1 VLLFWRW
8 PESLSRSSLATDFVG
23 VKRRLVLLGP
33 PASGKGTQAEL
44 IQNRFGI
51 PTTSTGAILRKQA
64 KERTSLGLEAEKI
77 ISKGGLAPD
86 SLVMQVV
93 EEWLETHPDAFLF
106 DGFPRTVEQAKAFDA
121 ILQGRQ
127 RPLDL
132 AIALAVSV
140 ETIRTRMALRLVCA
154 NCGKVVSMGRHVQS
168 SRDPCP
174 NCGGPLEKR
183 SDDNHEALERRLEA
197 YWEKT
202 VPVYKYYGSLLVEIE
217 AGRDVEAVFAD
228 IGRLIQ
234 DDSH

>member
-1 VLLFWRW
+1 M
-8 PESLSRSSLATDFVG
+8 
-23 VKRRLVLLGP
+23 LLGP

-64 KERTSLGLEAEKI
+64 KEGTSLGLEAEQI

-86 SLVMQVV
+86 NLVMQVV
-93 EEWLETHPDAFLF
+93 EAWLEAHPAAFLF
-106 DGFPRTVEQAKAFDA
+106 DGFPRTIERAKEFDQ
-121 ILQGRQ
+121 ILQPREA
-127 RPLDL
+127 PLDL

-140 ETIRTRMALRLVCA
+140 DTIRTRMALRLVCP

-168 SRDPCP
+168 AKDPCP

-183 SDDNHEALERRLEA
+183 SDDNNEALERRLEA

-202 VPVYKYYGSLLVEIE
+202 VPVYKYYGNRLVEVE
-217 AGRDVEAVFAD
+217 GGRDVEVVFAD
-228 IGRLIQ
+228 IKELIAG
-234 DDSH
+234 

>member
-1 VLLFWRW
+1 
-8 PESLSRSSLATDFVG
+8 

-44 IQNRFGI
+44 IQSRFGI

-93 EEWLETHPDAFLF
+93 EEWLENHPDAFLF

-121 ILQGRQ
+121 ILQERQ

-132 AIALAVSV
+132 AIALAVSL
-140 ETIRTRMALRLVCA
+140 ETVRTRMALRLVCA
-154 NCGKVVSMGRHVQS
+154 RCSKVVSMGRHVRS

-228 IGRLIQ
+228 IGGLIQ

>member
-8 PESLSRSSLATDFVG
+8 PESPSRSSLAIDVVR

-86 SLVMQVV
+86 RLVMQVV
-93 EEWLETHPDAFLF
+93 EEWLGAHPDEFLF

-121 ILQGRQ
+121 ILQERQ

-168 SRDPCP
+168 SHDPCP
-174 NCGGPLEKR
+174 NCAGSLEKR
-183 SDDNHEALERRLEA
+183 SDDNNEALERRLEA

-202 VPVYKYYGSLLVEIE
+202 VPVYKYYGSLLVEID
-217 AGRDVEAVFAD
+217 AGRDAEAVFAD

>member
-1 VLLFWRW
+1 
-8 PESLSRSSLATDFVG
+8 

-64 KERTSLGLEAEKI
+64 KAGTPLGLEAEQI

-86 SLVMQVV
+86 SLVMQLV
-93 EEWLETHPDAFLF
+93 EVWLNSHRDAFLF
-106 DGFPRTVEQAKAFDA
+106 DGFPRTVEQAKAFDS
-121 ILQGRQ
+121 ILHHYESC
-127 RPLDL
+127 LDL
-132 AIALAVSV
+132 PIALAVTV
-140 ETIRTRMALRLVCA
+140 DTIQTRMSLRLVCP

-168 SRDPCP
+168 PHDPCP

-183 SDDNHEALERRLEA
+183 SDDNYEALERRLEA

-202 VPVYKYYGSLLVEIE
+202 VPVYKYYGNLLVEID
-217 AGRDVEAVFAD
+217 AGREAEVVFAD
-228 IGRLIQ
+228 IARLIAG
-234 DDSH
+234 

>member
-1 VLLFWRW
+1 
-8 PESLSRSSLATDFVG
+8 LAIDVVG

-44 IQNRFGI
+44 IQTRLHI

-64 KERTSLGLEAEKI
+64 KARTPIGLAAERI

-93 EEWLETHPDAFLF
+93 EEWLGTHLEAFLF
-106 DGFPRTVEQAKAFDA
+106 DGFPRTVVQAEAFDE
-121 ILQGRQ
+121 ILQQRQ
-127 RPLDL
+127 APLDL
-132 AIALAVSV
+132 AIALTIST
-140 ETIRTRMALRLVCA
+140 ETIRMRMLLRLVCA

-168 SRDPCP
+168 AHDPCP

-183 SDDNHEALERRLEA
+183 SDDNNEALDKRLEA

-202 VPVYKYYGSLLVEIE
+202 VPVYQYYGDRRVEID
-217 AGRDVEAVFAD
+217 AGRDAEAVFAD
-228 IGRLIQ
+228 IAGLIAG
-234 DDSH
+234 

>member
-1 VLLFWRW
+1 
-8 PESLSRSSLATDFVG
+8 
-23 VKRRLVLLGP
+23 VLLGP

-51 PTTSTGAILRKQA
+51 PTTSTGAILRREA
-64 KERTSLGLEAEKI
+64 KAGTSLGLESERI

-93 EEWLETHPDAFLF
+93 AAWLETHPEAFLF
-106 DGFPRTVEQAKAFDA
+106 DGFPRTVEQAQAFDT
-121 ILQGRQ
+121 ILQQRQ
-127 RPLDL
+127 TPLQL

-140 ETIRTRMALRLVCA
+140 ETISERMLLRLVCA
-154 NCGKVVSMGRHVQS
+154 HCGKVVSMGRHVQS
-168 SRDPCP
+168 SHDPCP

-202 VPVYKYYGSLLVEIE
+202 VPVYKHYGSLLVEIE

-228 IGRLIQ
+228 IAELIQ
-234 DDSH
+234 DDSY

>member
-1 VLLFWRW
+1 M
-8 PESLSRSSLATDFVG
+8 
-23 VKRRLVLLGP
+23 LLGP

-51 PTTSTGAILRKQA
+51 PTTSTGAILRRQA
-64 KERTSLGLEAEKI
+64 KERTSLGLEAEQI

-93 EEWLETHPDAFLF
+93 EAWLATHLASFLF
-106 DGFPRTVEQAKAFDA
+106 DGFPRTVEQAEAFDQT
-121 ILQGRQ
+121 LQQ
-127 RPLDL
+127 REAPLDL

-140 ETIRTRMALRLVCA
+140 DTITTRMALRLVCP

-168 SRDPCP
+168 PTDPCP

-183 SDDNHEALERRLEA
+183 SDDNHGALERRLEA

-202 VPVYKYYGSLLVEIE
+202 VPVYKYYGNRLVEVD
-217 AGRDVEAVFAD
+217 AGRDAEVVFAD
-228 IGRLIQ
+228 IAGLIEG
-234 DDSH
+234 

>member
-1 VLLFWRW
+1 
-8 PESLSRSSLATDFVG
+8 LAIDVVG

-44 IQNRFGI
+44 IQNRFHI

-64 KERTSLGLEAEKI
+64 KAGTPLGLAAEQV

-93 EEWLETHPDAFLF
+93 EEWLETHLEAFLF

-121 ILQGRQ
+121 ILRQ
-127 RPLDL
+127 RQASLDL
-132 AIALAVSV
+132 AIALTMSV
-140 ETIRTRMALRLVCA
+140 EGIRTRMLLRLVCP

-168 SRDPCP
+168 GHDPCP

-183 SDDNHEALERRLEA
+183 SDDNHEALDKRLEA

-202 VPVYKYYGSLLVEIE
+202 VPVYKYYGDRLVEID
-217 AGRDVEAVFAD
+217 AGRDGEAVFAD
-228 IGRLIQ
+228 IARLIAG
-234 DDSH
+234 

>member
-1 VLLFWRW
+1 
-8 PESLSRSSLATDFVG
+8 

-51 PTTSTGAILRKQA
+51 PTTSTGAILRKEA
-64 KERTSLGLEAEKI
+64 KAGTSLGLEAERI

-93 EEWLETHPDAFLF
+93 AAWLETHPESFLF
-106 DGFPRTVEQAKAFDA
+106 DGFPRTVEQAQTFDT
-121 ILQGRQ
+121 ILQSR
-127 RPLDL
+127 RTPLDL

-140 ETIRTRMALRLVCA
+140 ETIRTRMSLRLVCG

-168 SRDPCP
+168 SHEPCP

-183 SDDNHEALERRLEA
+183 SDDNSEALERRLEA
-197 YWEKT
+197 YWDKT
-202 VPVYKYYGSLLVEIE
+202 VPVYKYYGDLLVEIE

-228 IGRLIQ
+228 IAELIQ